1 MIIDCSAIVAILQDE
16 PEARPLT
23 RAIEDAETR
32 RISVATLVEASLVTE
47 SRRGA
52 AGVRDLDRLVSAAR
66 IEIVPVDVEQG
77 QAARI
82 AFSRF
87 GRGRHKAALNFGD
100 CFAYALATVLGEPLL
115 FKGGNFRHTD
125 VLVAETSA

>member
-32 RISVATLVEASLVTE
+32 RISVATLVEVSLVTE